1 MDMSLSELQ
10 VFVASTGGAFGTD
23 SKAGPPQ
30 GGWFR
35 RRYPLWVGASHG
47 SWTGELGEGA
57 LCPGPDSLPP
67 PPAIVEG
74 DSFEEMRFVSSKY
87 LSNFHFAIF
96 RLFEQQKKGK
106 ITF

>member
-1 MDMSLSELQ
+1 M
-10 VFVASTGGAFGTD
+10 ASTGGAVGSD
-23 SKAGPPQ
+23 SKEGPPQ

-57 LCPGPDSLPP
+57 LCPGPDSLPL

-74 DSFEEMRFVSSKY
+74 DSFEEIYHKVKRVIED
-87 LSNFHFAIF
+87 LSGPYIWVPARE
-96 RLFEQQKKGK
+96 RL
-106 ITF
+106 